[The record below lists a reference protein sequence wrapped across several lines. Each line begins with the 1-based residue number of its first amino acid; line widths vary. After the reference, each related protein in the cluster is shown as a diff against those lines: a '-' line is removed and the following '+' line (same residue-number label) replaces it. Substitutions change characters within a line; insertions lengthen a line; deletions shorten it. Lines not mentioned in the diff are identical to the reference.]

1 MYFVCVCVCV
11 CCDVSLYN
19 PFAGGGRS
27 VAVGVFFVSLATI
40 GRNDVHLSSSADNTH
55 EREREREDCA
65 WQ

>member
-1 MYFVCVCVCV
+1 MCV

-19 PFAGGGRS
+19 PFAGGRS

-40 GRNDVHLSSSADNTH
+40 GRNDVHLSSSADIH
-55 EREREREDCA
+55 EREREGEDCA